1 MTRAERFAREVR
13 ERREAAGLTQ
23 NQLAREARVSAGTV
37 RNYESG
43 REPFNPDRVKVVRVA
58 DAVGWSR
65 RDALQLAGYV
75 DTELSR
81 RELSSLAEP
90 DPRAELDG
98 LLSRATSEQTA
109 AVVTAARAIVD
120 PHRVGAGRLRVGY
133 AGSQVIMDE
142 GPAVSEEELGEREC
156 RKPREQETSN
166 GD

>member
-1 MTRAERFAREVR
+1 MTQAERFAREVR
-13 ERREAAGLTQ
+13 DRREAAGLTQ
-23 NQLAREARVSAGTV
+23 NQLAREAQVSSGTI

-43 REPFNPDRVKVVRVA
+43 REPFNPDRVRVARVA

-65 RDALQLAGYV
+65 RDALQLAGY
-75 DTELSR
+75 DDIELSR

-90 DPRAELDG
+90 APRAELDS

-109 AVVTAARAIVD
+109 AVVTAARAIID
-120 PHRVGAGRLRVGY
+120 PQRAGTGRLRMEHV
-133 AGSQVIMDE
+133 GSQSITNE
-142 GPAVSEEELGEREC
+142 GPAVREEEIDEREC